1 MNRMTA
7 TLAVA
12 LGLPLAAQAQAPGLG
27 VRINGD
33 VGSTLYVPVKVNDAF
48 MIEGTLSYL
57 HFKNDAGVGNL
68 SSYRTTSTEV
78 GAGFFWLKSLG
89 ESTRLYAGP
98 RVSYGK
104 ASTVYG
110 ATPEQ
115 RADSKGWTVAPT
127 LGVEYFPLRNISIGG
142 EIGASYGH
150 ATGDRSDFTGN
161 QSVKSTQASTVSSVI
176 LRYYF

>member
-1 MNRMTA
+1 MTA

-12 LGLPLAAQAQAPGLG
+12 LGLSLAARAQAPGLG

-33 VGSTLYVPVKVNDAF
+33 AGSTLYVPVKVNDAF
-48 MIEGTLSYL
+48 MVEGTLSYL
-57 HFKNDAGVGNL
+57 HFKNDTGAGTL

-78 GAGFFWLKSLG
+78 GAGFFWLKPLG

-98 RVSYGK
+98 RVSHGK

-110 ATPEQ
+110 GAPEQ
-115 RADSKGWTVAPT
+115 RADSQGWTVAPT
-127 LGVEYFPLRNISIGG
+127 LGVEYFPLRNVSIGG

-150 ATGDRSDFTGN
+150 ATGDRSDFTGH